1 MKLTL
6 KKTIASILCISMIP
20 SMMTG
25 CKKESTSYS
34 HTDFAM
40 GTVTN
45 ITLYGTSDDLEQ
57 TEQKIIDME
66 KKLEKQQLSWRLKS
80 SQVSK
85 INQKLEQNNGKTKV
99 TGNLKNWLQQA
110 IKISQDSYADGR
122 NTVDPTIGALTKL
135 WDFESSD
142 PKVPDANKIKKAI
155 SGDLSENS
163 QHVTVKDNGEILAC
177 DKNTK
182 IDLGAYGKG
191 IGTDEAIKMI
201 KKDKEITG
209 AMVALGGSIVVY
221 GEKSDGSDWNV
232 GIQDPNG
239 KDGEVLGGIKVKS
252 GTSISTSGDYEKT
265 FTDKK
270 TGKRY
275 FHILDSKTG
284 YSVKTDIRSCTIICD
299 SGLNADGLSTA
310 CFSLGVKKSQ
320 KLLKKYNAKAVFVDN
335 SKEALSCIRQNLEK
349 THLADRAIVIGQD
362 CAGAINA
369 LDAKKMHFDII
380 FMDPPYHL
388 DLEERIVPYLL
399 QSSLVKAGSLII
411 VETAL
416 DTDVDYMYELGCEV
430 ERIKEYKTNRHVFL
444 RVPSETEA

>member
-6 KKTIASILCISMIP
+6 KKMIASILCISMIP

-45 ITLYGTSDDLEQ
+45 ITLYGTSEDLEQ

-85 INQKLEQNNGKTKV
+85 INQELEQNNGKTKV

-135 WDFESSD
+135 WDFESSS
-142 PKVPDANKIKKAI
+142 PNVPDANKIKKAI

-191 IGTDEAIKMI
+191 IGTDEAIKII

-221 GEKSDGSDWNV
+221 GEKSDGSDWNLV
-232 GIQDPNG
+232 IQSPNG

-275 FHILDSKTG
+275 FHILESKTG
-284 YSVKTDIRSCTIICD
+284 YSVKTDIRSCTIICN

-320 KLLKKYNAKAVFVDN
+320 KLLKEYNGIKGKTFEDILDFHVRFERIHPFQDGNGRVGRLILFKECLKYN
-335 SKEALSCIRQNLEK
+335 
-349 THLADRAIVIGQD
+349 
-362 CAGAINA
+362 
-369 LDAKKMHFDII
+369 
-380 FMDPPYHL
+380 
-388 DLEERIVPYLL
+388 IVPFMIDDQLKMFYYRGLKEWDYERGYLMDTCL
-399 QSSLVKAGSLII
+399 SAQDKYKAY
-411 VETAL
+411 L
-416 DTDVDYMYELGCEV
+416 DYFRIAYENN
-430 ERIKEYKTNRHVFL
+430 KSN
-444 RVPSETEA
+444 

>member
-6 KKTIASILCISMIP
+6 KKMIASILCISMIP

-45 ITLYGTSDDLEQ
+45 ITLYGTSDDLEG

-135 WDFESSD
+135 WDFESSN

-155 SGDLSENS
+155 SG
-163 QHVTVKDNGEILAC
+163 
-177 DKNTK
+177 
-182 IDLGAYGKG
+182 DLGAYGKG

-284 YSVKTDIRSCTIICD
+284 YSVKTDIRSCTIICN

-320 KLLKKYNAKAVFVDN
+320 KLLKEYNAKAVFVDKN
-335 SKEALSCIRQNLEK
+335 NKVYVSDGVEFTLTAKDYKILNL
-349 THLADRAIVIGQD
+349 
-362 CAGAINA
+362 
-369 LDAKKMHFDII
+369 
-380 FMDPPYHL
+380 
-388 DLEERIVPYLL
+388 
-399 QSSLVKAGSLII
+399 
-411 VETAL
+411 
-416 DTDVDYMYELGCEV
+416 
-430 ERIKEYKTNRHVFL
+430 
-444 RVPSETEA
+444 

>member
-252 GTSISTSGDYEKT
+252 GTSIDRK
-265 FTDKK
+265 
-270 TGKRY
+270 
-275 FHILDSKTG
+275 
-284 YSVKTDIRSCTIICD
+284 SV
-299 SGLNADGLSTA
+299 
-310 CFSLGVKKSQ
+310 V
-320 KLLKKYNAKAVFVDN
+320 
-335 SKEALSCIRQNLEK
+335 
-349 THLADRAIVIGQD
+349 
-362 CAGAINA
+362 
-369 LDAKKMHFDII
+369 
-380 FMDPPYHL
+380 
-388 DLEERIVPYLL
+388 
-399 QSSLVKAGSLII
+399 
-411 VETAL
+411 
-416 DTDVDYMYELGCEV
+416 
-430 ERIKEYKTNRHVFL
+430 
-444 RVPSETEA
+444 